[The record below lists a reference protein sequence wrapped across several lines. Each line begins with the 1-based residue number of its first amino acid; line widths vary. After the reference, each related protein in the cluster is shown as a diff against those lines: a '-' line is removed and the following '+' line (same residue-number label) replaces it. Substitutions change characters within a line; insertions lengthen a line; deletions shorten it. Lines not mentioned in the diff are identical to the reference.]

1 MLIFLHNPECQKH
14 FFLISLPLTPRPFFF
29 HQKAEFSHN
38 PSTLAERQ
46 EGFKEIPQYK
56 SARLELQWGELAA
69 LQYTSARQ
77 LLLQW
82 WNHTGRSSRT
92 SRGEKKVGHEP
103 NPPTLHEVE
112 VVYVHVCAFAFFF
125 FFSTATRLSISSEDS
140 CLYLYQ
146 EIIPIISFIAWAAV
160 QRAACCYPSLGCLR
174 FGTAGL
180 QGCRDGGV
188 SGLCGA
194 QGGER
199 SFCVLLICLYRSAG
213 FCLCSTCHGVPV
225 GGTQEQKEN

>member
-14 FFLISLPLTPRPFFF
+14 FFLISLPPTPRPFFF

-38 PSTLAERQ
+38 PGTLAERQ

-69 LQYTSARQ
+69 LQCTSARQ

-92 SRGEKKVGHEP
+92 SRGEKRVRH
-103 NPPTLHEVE
+103 NQTLQR
-112 VVYVHVCAFAFFF
+112 YMRSRLCMCTCVHLLYFF

-225 GGTQEQKEN
+225 GGTQEQKEK